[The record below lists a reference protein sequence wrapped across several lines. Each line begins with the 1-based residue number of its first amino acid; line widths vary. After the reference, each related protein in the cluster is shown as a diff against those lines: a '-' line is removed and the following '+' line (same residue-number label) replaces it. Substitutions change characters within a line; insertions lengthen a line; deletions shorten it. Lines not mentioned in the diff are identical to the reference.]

1 MNKLHINDTLIGIGH
16 LTQLPKAYKDLAMSK
31 ENNDKKDFGFEK
43 VSPTQKRTLV
53 DGVFSDVA
61 KKYDLMNDLMS
72 FGVHRLWKD
81 EFCQMIPNLDS
92 AILDVAGG
100 TGDIAFRIKDRGRK
114 QNKDPHVVVCD
125 INKEMLKLCRDKAVD
140 SNILTNFDMVL
151 GDAEKLPFED
161 NSFDY
166 YTIAFG
172 IRNMLNI
179 GNALEEARRVLKP
192 TGKFLCLE
200 FSKVQNDLMRPLYDF
215 YSFNLIPTIG
225 GAVASN
231 KSAYKYL
238 AESISLFPQQEDFKT
253 MIKKAGFT
261 DVSYKNLTFGV
272 AAIHYGYKI

>member
-1 MNKLHINDTLIGIGH
+1 
-16 LTQLPKAYKDLAMSK
+16 MSK
-31 ENNDKKDFGFEK
+31 ENNDNDKKDFGFEK
-43 VSPTQKRTLV
+43 VSATQKRTLV
-53 DGVFSDVA
+53 DEVFSDVA

-72 FGVHRLWKD
+72 CGVHRLWKD
-81 EFCQMIPNLDS
+81 EFCRMIPNLDS

-100 TGDIAFRIKDRGRK
+100 TGDIAFRIKDRGKK

-125 INKEMLKLCRDKAVD
+125 INKEMLKLCMDKAVD
-140 SNILTNFDMVL
+140 SNVLTNFDMVL
-151 GDAEKLPFED
+151 GDAEKLPFAD

-172 IRNMLNI
+172 IRNMLSI
-179 GNALEEARRVLKP
+179 SKTLEEARRVLKP

-200 FSKVQNDLMRPLYDF
+200 FSRVQNDFMRPLYDF
-215 YSFNLIPTIG
+215 YSFNLIPAIGKTIAG
-225 GAVASN
+225 N

-238 AESISLFPQQEDFKT
+238 AESISLFPEQEDFKT
-253 MIKKAGFT
+253 MIRQAGFT

>member
-1 MNKLHINDTLIGIGH
+1 MVITNFAK
-16 LTQLPKAYKDLAMSK
+16 LPKAYKDIAMSK
-31 ENNDKKDFGFEK
+31 ENNDDDKKDFGFEK
-43 VSPTQKRTLV
+43 VSGAEKRTLV

-92 AILDVAGG
+92 TILDVAGG

-125 INKEMLKLCRDKAVD
+125 INKEMLGLCRDKAVD
-140 SNILTNFDMVL
+140 NNILGNLDVVL
-151 GDAEKLPFED
+151 GDAEKLPFAD

-179 GNALEEARRVLKP
+179 SKTLEEAYRVLKP

-200 FSKVQNDLMRPLYDF
+200 FSKVQNDFIKPLYDF

-225 GAVASN
+225 GTIANN

-238 AESISLFPQQEDFKT
+238 VESISLFPRQEDFKT
-253 MIKKAGFT
+253 MIKQAGFT
-261 DVSYKNLTFGV
+261 DISYKNLTFGV
-272 AAIHYGYKI
+272 AAIHYGYKV